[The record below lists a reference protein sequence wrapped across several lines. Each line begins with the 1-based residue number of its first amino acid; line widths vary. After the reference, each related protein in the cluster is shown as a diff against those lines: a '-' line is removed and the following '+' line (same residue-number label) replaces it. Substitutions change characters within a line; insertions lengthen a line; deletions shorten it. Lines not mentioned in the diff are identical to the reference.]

1 MVNNRLKVFGG
12 EGTYMTS
19 VGDELIRQGHDV
31 QYFGLKDP
39 DGIHGNRFDI
49 YAQKSN
55 NPFKLVKN
63 NHNRKQFAKIL
74 DTFKPDII
82 HINLLYFTLTPII
95 LTEAKKRNIPIVQTI
110 HDGKM
115 VCPSYQLFIHKENKP
130 CTLCANGDFKNCVR
144 HNCHKNSK
152 ALSYIAY
159 YESVYNRKKGYYD
172 LISEFIFPSRFMRD
186 LHVRFGLPIEK
197 TKVLCNFSRIEKR
210 LELSNKKEKYVLF
223 FGRVTRTKGIDLIL
237 EAARA
242 LPNINFIIAGQG
254 DMEFLFRE
262 LPNCKTTGFL
272 QKSSLTK
279 LIEEAYIS
287 IFPSIC
293 LENCPMSLAESVSL
307 GTPVL
312 GAKIG
317 GIPELIEE
325 NKNGL
330 TFAAMDSKDF
340 IDKIQ
345 YLFNHEELVN
355 RMSKECLSCSFLSCE
370 EYTRRI
376 VEIYT
381 NLVRN
386 KKCNNKA

>member
-1 MVNNRLKVFGG
+1 MEGS
-12 EGTYMTS
+12 EGT
-19 VGDELIRQGHDV
+19 
-31 QYFGLKDP
+31 
-39 DGIHGNRFDI
+39 
-49 YAQKSN
+49 A
-55 NPFKLVKN
+55 
-63 NHNRKQFAKIL
+63 
-74 DTFKPDII
+74 II
-82 HINLLYFTLTPII
+82 T
-95 LTEAKKRNIPIVQTI
+95 
-110 HDGKM
+110 G
-115 VCPSYQLFIHKENKP
+115 S
-130 CTLCANGDFKNCVR
+130 DFEV
-144 HNCHKNSK
+144 S
-152 ALSYIAY
+152 A
-159 YESVYNRKKGYYD
+159 
-172 LISEFIFPSRFMRD
+172 
-186 LHVRFGLPIEK
+186 
-197 TKVLCNFSRIEKR
+197 
-210 LELSNKKEKYVLF
+210 
-223 FGRVTRTKGIDLIL
+223 
-237 EAARA
+237 
-242 LPNINFIIAGQG
+242 INFVPKIIAGAV
-254 DMEFLFRE
+254 FLE
-262 LPNCKTTGFL
+262 IGSDKTTGFL

-325 NKNGL
+325 NKNGF

-376 VEIYT
+376 VGIYT